1 MMGSGDKR
9 QDSNGAQEHN
19 RPGGTMDDHQ
29 CHVTA
34 AATTTILK
42 ACHFGS
48 SWNWVRQDALL
59 MYYDIIFGQ
68 HTIVKNTFLLYL
80 EKQS

>member
-1 MMGSGDKR
+1 MGGGDKR
-9 QDSNGAQEHN
+9 QDSNGIQKHN
-19 RPGGTMDDHQ
+19 RPGGMTDDHQ

-34 AATTTILK
+34 AATTTIFK
-42 ACHFGS
+42 ARHFGS
-48 SWNWVRQDALL
+48 SWNWVCQDALL

>member
-1 MMGSGDKR
+1 MGGGDKQ

-19 RPGGTMDDHQ
+19 RPRGMTDDHQ

-34 AATTTILK
+34 AVTTNILK
-42 ACHFGS
+42 ARHFSS
-48 SWNWVRQDALL
+48 SWNWVCQDALL

-68 HTIVKNTFLLYL
+68 HTIVKNTLLYL